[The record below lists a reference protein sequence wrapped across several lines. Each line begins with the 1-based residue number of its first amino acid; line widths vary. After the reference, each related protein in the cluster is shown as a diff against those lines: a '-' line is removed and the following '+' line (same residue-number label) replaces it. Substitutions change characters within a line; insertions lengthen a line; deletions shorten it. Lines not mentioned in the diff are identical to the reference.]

1 MRSLAFVLFQ
11 SQRRG
16 SFLHDGEVSIRSG
29 LLREA
34 GVPNDIYE
42 LVFNDKDEEEND
54 RLLDDLAERLH
65 EGKYEILVFQRI
77 WDPTVVETLKKKV
90 EDRGGLRPHL
100 LFVPRKLFGEQTEP
114 YDFLNTQGSV
124 HVLEELAKAPE
135 PLDPQLIAGLHYR
148 NENGDFVQAEGEIP
162 PDKTNEN
169 RWNLRPNFKRI
180 SINPSEASKNPH
192 FVVYG
197 NPGCPYRK
205 TIYSEEFWQG
215 LEVDPKV
222 TNTKGC
228 SFCNINLAEDYRFV
242 KGMAKKVHDQ
252 IVHIQDQVPGKHE
265 IILLDQD
272 PFPFLPELYERL
284 LENQT
289 APLHLLIQ
297 ARADLF
303 LKRKEAFIK
312 ALELAQQGNHGLT
325 PFLIGFENFHQPTL
339 ELYNKGVTV
348 DMNIEVL
355 DFLRSIAQRFPDV
368 YDRDR
373 VSPGFIL
380 WHPWVTFESLRTNIN
395 LIKSVG
401 FDEFRSEMALS
412 KIRLYPDIP
421 FYWKAKKEG
430 LLVENYSDRGLDSAS
445 RYGYPE
451 EAPYR
456 FAEPEA
462 QTAYTILAILCR
474 KYEPI
479 QELKL
484 LELVLN
490 WVELEEGQWRGEE
503 LEELVAT
510 ANPDKL
516 VSMFMDQNKKKVLA
530 LRKESN
536 MGQRAKDLKGAAA
549 DRLKKLMSPIWINEA
564 PAPGG
569 FELARL
575 LRDGK
580 RIQLFF
586 APPGQS
592 SAVQHSPSSAAFR
605 IILENRSQKP
615 HFMQSAHL
623 NISYA
628 IGEDSAEIQQSAQKI
643 CALIRSRDR
652 GAA

>member
-1 MRSLAFVLFQ
+1 MRRLAFVLFQ

-16 SFLHDGEVSIRSG
+16 SYLHDGEVSIRSG

-34 GVPNDIYE
+34 DVPNEIFEVVFNERDEAENDQLLSELAARLHDGGYE
-42 LVFNDKDEEEND
+42 L
-54 RLLDDLAERLH
+54 
-65 EGKYEILVFQRI
+65 LVFQRI
-77 WDPTVVETLKKKV
+77 WDPGVVQA
-90 EDRGGLRPHL
+90 LRSKLEELSDSLPH
-100 LFVPRKLFGEQTEP
+100 FVFIPRKLFGENTDP
-114 YDFLNTQGSV
+114 YEFLNTQGSV
-124 HVLEELAKAPE
+124 HVLEMLARSDKT
-135 PLDPQLIAGLHYR
+135 LDPSTIAGLHYR
-148 NENGDFVQAEGEIP
+148 DASGNFVQAEGEIV
-162 PDKTNEN
+162 PDEANVD
-169 RWNLRPNFKRI
+169 RWKLRPNFQRI
-180 SINPSEASKNPH
+180 SINPGAASKGTH

-205 TIYSEEFWQG
+205 TIYEEDFWKG
-215 LEVDPKV
+215 LEVDPQA

-242 KGMAKKVHDQ
+242 KGIARQVVEQ
-252 IVHIQDQVPGKHE
+252 IQHIQQQMPGKHE

-272 PFPFLPELYERL
+272 PFPFLPELFSLL
-284 LENQT
+284 LEENIP
-289 APLHLLIQ
+289 PLHLLIQ

-303 LKRKEAFIK
+303 LLRKEAFETS
-312 ALELAQQGNHGLT
+312 LESARAGGHGLT

-339 ELYNKGVTV
+339 DLYNKGVTV
-348 DMNIEVL
+348 EMNIEVL
-355 DFLRSIAQRFPDV
+355 NFLRSVAERYPDV

-380 WHPWVTFESLRTNIN
+380 WHPWVSFGSLRTNID
-395 LIKSVG
+395 LIKEVG

-421 FYWKAKKEG
+421 FYWKAKEDD

-462 QTAYTILAILCR
+462 QTAYTLLAILCR
-474 KYEPI
+474 RFEPI
-479 QELKL
+479 HELKL
-484 LELVLN
+484 LELILR
-490 WVELEEGQWRGEE
+490 WVEEKETQWKGET
-503 LEELVAT
+503 LLADS
-510 ANPDKL
+510 APDKL
-516 VSMFMDQNKKKVLA
+516 VALFLAEHEKEVQA
-530 LRKESN
+530 LRKEGN
-536 MGQRAKDLKGAAA
+536 IGGRARDVEGKPAQRLR
-549 DRLKKLMSPIWINEA
+549 RLLAPIWVNEA

-575 LRDGK
+575 LNDGK

-586 APPGQS
+586 APPGKS
-592 SAVQHSPSSAAFR
+592 TDVHHSPSTAIFR
-605 IILENRSQKP
+605 IILESRSSKP
-615 HFMQSAHL
+615 HYMQGARL

-628 IGEDSAEIQQSAQKI
+628 TGDETSEVQQAAQEV
-643 CALIRSRDR
+643 CALIQSRDR